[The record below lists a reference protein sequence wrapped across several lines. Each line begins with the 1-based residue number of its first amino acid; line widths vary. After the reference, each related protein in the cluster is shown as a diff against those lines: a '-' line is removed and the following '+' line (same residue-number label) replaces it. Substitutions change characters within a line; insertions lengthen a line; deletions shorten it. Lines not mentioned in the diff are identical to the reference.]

1 MSRVRKKEDLF
12 YSLLEDLCAEL
23 DRSGEAY
30 LDIFESYP
38 DGIEKIR
45 TMKDIETGCDD
56 KVHALLTKLYESFI
70 TPFDREDINELALKM
85 DDVVDDMENISRRL
99 EIFHVGSMRPEA
111 VELARLANQGTTE
124 LRKMFAH
131 LPNFKKDSVVIEQA
145 HKIHEIE
152 DQTSNDN
159 TNLMV
164 VEVARRIFGVE
175 HAIARLYNENE
186 APATHLLKWNTIF
199 NRMEDTVDD
208 IKLVSTIVSNVVLKN
223 A

>member
-23 DRSGEAY
+23 DRSGDAY

-45 TMKDIETGCDD
+45 TMKDIETGCDEM
-56 KVHALLTKLYESFI
+56 VHNLLTKLYESFI

-124 LRKMFAH
+124 LREMFAH
-131 LPNFKKDSVVIEQA
+131 LPNFKKNPVVMEQA
-145 HKIHEIE
+145 HKIHKIE
-152 DQTSNDN
+152 DQAD
-159 TNLMV
+159 
-164 VEVARRIFGVE
+164 GVY
-175 HAIARLYNENE
+175 HDAIARLYNENE

>member
-12 YSLLEDLCAEL
+12 YSLLEDLCDEL

-38 DGIEKIR
+38 DGIEKIH
-45 TMKDIETGCDD
+45 TMKNIETGCDD
-56 KVHALLTKLYESFI
+56 KVHTLLTKLYESFI

-111 VELARLANQGTTE
+111 VELARLTDQGTTE

-131 LPNFKKDSVVIEQA
+131 LSNFKRDPVVMEQT
-145 HKIHEIE
+145 HRIHEIE
-152 DQTSNDN
+152 DQADD
-159 TNLMV
+159 V
-164 VEVARRIFGVE
+164 Y
-175 HAIARLYNENE
+175 HDAIARLYNEND

-199 NRMEDTVDD
+199 NHMEDTIDA
-208 IKLVSTIVSNVVLKN
+208 IKLVSTIVSDVVLKN